1 MIDGGAWKSGT
12 GVTIACGPPPPPP
25 YCAIGEWDPNGV
37 TESPGPDGD
46 YRGGC
51 SWPWWF
57 WIIVLVGPGVL
68 IIGVLYL
75 AARVVSC
82 LDLGKRRARHAQGD
96 GGGIDLSGM
105 TVADRYLSG
114 MIASLPEDQRKVV
127 LHAEAAPATAD
138 QLSSSSAG
146 ADNMTVAA
154 LVDLLRA
161 RLGLSVD
168 MNVAQ
173 VADAAVEMTDLSL
186 PADTPLKDKLAAA
199 AKSVVSSSDIETSTA

>member
-1 MIDGGAWKSGT
+1 M
-12 GVTIACGPPPPPP
+12 
-25 YCAIGEWDPNGV
+25 

-46 YRGGC
+46 YLGGC

-82 LDLGKRRARHAQGD
+82 LDLDKRRARHAQGD
-96 GGGIDLSGM
+96 GGGID
-105 TVADRYLSG
+105 LSG

-138 QLSSSSAG
+138 QLSSSSSAG

-199 AKSVVSSSDIETSTA
+199 AKSVVSSSDIETSAA